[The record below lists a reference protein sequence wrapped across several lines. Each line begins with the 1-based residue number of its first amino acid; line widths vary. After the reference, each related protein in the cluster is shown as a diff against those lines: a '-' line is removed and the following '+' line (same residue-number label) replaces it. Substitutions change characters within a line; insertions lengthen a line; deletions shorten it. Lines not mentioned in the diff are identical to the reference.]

1 MMRCQSLKITDRSDA
16 FKSYAKPLVLN
27 QSQQNSSF
35 REKLI
40 SPSEKDFNIDGL
52 NNRPREMK
60 RESKIAEAL

>member
-27 QSQQNSSF
+27 QSQQNSSL

-40 SPSEKDFNIDGL
+40 SPCEKDL
-52 NNRPREMK
+52 NNEGISFRPRELK